1 MLEKKGQNDVNIYIP
16 EVASATAEVTIDEV
30 INAVLKYQPH
40 ADVELVRKAYELAN
54 AAHGGQKRASGED
67 YIIHPLCVAKILTEL
82 QIDSTTITAALLHD
96 VVEDTTYSQAQMEDI
111 FGTEVAMLIDGVTKL
126 GKIKYQ
132 SREEQQSE
140 NYRKLFLAMAK
151 DIRVIMIKLADR
163 LHNMRTLKFVKEEKQ
178 KRIAKETIE
187 VYAPLANRLG
197 ISNIKW
203 ELEDLC
209 LRYLE
214 PEFYYDLVEK
224 VKQKRQERQ
233 RFIEDAILQIHT
245 KLIRSSI
252 KAEISGRAKHFYS
265 IYRKMKRDNKDI
277 SEIYDLSA
285 VRVLVHNVKDCY
297 AVLGVIHAMWKPI
310 PGRFKDYIAMPKS
323 NGYQSLHT
331 TVMTRGYP
339 LEIQIRTFAMHKVS
353 EYGVAAHWKYKEA
366 GRSVG
371 AGNDYE
377 KKISWL
383 RQMMNLQHEV
393 NDPTEY
399 LEALKMDIFSDEV
412 FVFTPNGDV
421 IDLPKGSVPID
432 FAYRIHTEVGHHCV
446 GAKVNGKIVPLE
458 YKLKNGDQVSIIT
471 NKANNGPSRD
481 WLNIVASSDT
491 RAKIRSWFKKVKR
504 EENVIRGRELLE
516 KEAKRLGYEPKDLL
530 RDEWLNSVCLRFNI
544 NNDEDMLAAVGY
556 GGVAVNGVIAK
567 LIEHHKKAI
576 KAATPPDVSE
586 MLETIKQQHNNSRKN
601 KASHGILVEGESGM
615 LVRLARCCNPIPGDP
630 IVGYITKGRGVSVH
644 RADCPNVL
652 SDDGDTTRVIDVN
665 WDIGLDKDYTVEIEI
680 ICNDAAGV
688 LTSVLSVPAEMKI
701 NVSAVNAKA
710 NKGNKTSTIIMSLEV
725 HNAAQVSLV
734 MGKIRRL
741 KDVFSVSRAMASAAD
756 NNSNT
761 RHGR

>member
-1 MLEKKGQNDVNIYIP
+1 MTKETNSMGVNIYTP
-16 EVASATAEVTIDEV
+16 VVASATACVTIDDV
-30 INAVLKYQPH
+30 INALLEYQPH
-40 ADVELVRKAYELAN
+40 ADVDLVRKAYELAH
-54 AAHGGQKRASGED
+54 AAHEGQKRASGEE

-82 QIDSTTITAALLHD
+82 QIDYITITAALLHD

-111 FGTEVAMLIDGVTKL
+111 FGPEVAMLIDGVTKL

-132 SREEQQSE
+132 SKVEQQSE

-178 KRIAKETIE
+178 QRIARETIE

-214 PEFYYDLVEK
+214 PEFYYDLVDK
-224 VKQKRQERQ
+224 VSQKRQERQ

-245 KLIRSSI
+245 KLIRSGV
-252 KAEISGRAKHFYS
+252 KADISGRAKHFYS
-265 IYRKMKRDNKDI
+265 IYRKMKRDHKDL

-383 RQMMNLQHEV
+383 RQMVNLQHDV
-393 NDPTEY
+393 NDPGEY

-432 FAYRIHTEVGHHCV
+432 FAYRIHTEVGNHCV

-458 YKLKNGDQVSIIT
+458 YKLKNGDLVSIIT
-471 NKANNGPSRD
+471 NKSNNGPSRD
-481 WLNIVASSDT
+481 WLNIVAAAET
-491 RAKIRSWFKKVKR
+491 RTKIRSWFKKVKR
-504 EENVIRGRELLE
+504 EENVLRGRELLE

-544 NNDEDMLAAVGY
+544 NSDEDLLAAIGY
-556 GGVAVNGVIAK
+556 GGVTVNGVIAK
-567 LIEHHKKAI
+567 LIEHHKKEI
-576 KAATPPDVSE
+576 KEATPPDVSE
-586 MLETIKQQHNNSRKN
+586 MLEKFKPNNVRKS
-601 KASHGILVEGESGM
+601 KASHGILVEGEAGM

-630 IVGYITKGRGVSVH
+630 ITGYITKGRGVSVH

-652 SDDGDTTRVIDVN
+652 ADNGDTTRVIEVN
-665 WDIGLDKDYTVEIEI
+665 WDVGLDKNYNVEIEI
-680 ICNDAAGV
+680 SCADRPAM
-688 LTSVLSVPAEMKI
+688 LTSILAGPVEMKL
-701 NVSAVNAKA
+701 NVTSVNAKT
-710 NKGNKTSTIIMSLEV
+710 NKNDKTSIVVMGLDVRTAS
-725 HNAAQVSLV
+725 QVS
-734 MGKIRRL
+734 MIMTKIRRL
-741 KDVFSVSRAMASAAD
+741 KDVYSVSRAMATTVD
-756 NNSNT
+756 NNSN
-761 RHGR
+761 GR